1 MRPAAGSTWV
11 GTPCIFSPDRF
22 FNVMG
27 EGWYVE
33 TRHGP
38 VGPFTYREQAERYL
52 ATLRE
57 RSRRH
62 REEPW
67 DGCRGEPLHRVH
79 VPERRNRGPRT

>member
-1 MRPAAGSTWV
+1 M

-22 FNVMG
+22 FHIMG

-38 VGPFTYREQAERYL
+38 VGPFTYREQAEHYL

-57 RSRRH
+57 RSRSH
-62 REEPW
+62 REPPW
-67 DGCRGEPLHRVH
+67 SGSRREPLHRIH
-79 VPERRNRGPRT
+79 APQRRHRNAPP